1 MPSLGADMEAA
12 TLVEWYV
19 QPGDQVKRGDII
31 ADITTDK
38 GDIDVEVFEDGVL
51 EKTLV
56 QPGEKLPVG
65 TVLAYIRGEG
75 EPSWEEVEASQ
86 PATAE
91 ATRKTN
97 GKAPET
103 GSVVTEKAEPAHHVA
118 AAVSPHHLAPEE
130 RIKASPLARRIAA
143 ERGINLHDVPG
154 SRPYG
159 AIGRA
164 DVEQAIAEQAQ
175 KVAAMKE
182 TREVQPTEKAISEAS
197 RPTPNGDFSTKMRR
211 AIAAAMSRSNR
222 EIPHYYLET
231 HIDLSEPLA
240 WLAQENQKR
249 SVKERLL
256 PTVLFVR
263 ALARA
268 LAEVPQL
275 NGYWE
280 NDALQVQEAIHIGM
294 AIALRQGGLVIP
306 AIHHA
311 DMQSLDELMQNI
323 LDVTKRVRSGR
334 LRSSELTDATI
345 TLTSLGD
352 RGVETVYG
360 VIYPP
365 QVAIVGLGKVTDQPW
380 VSQGMLGI
388 RPVIHATLSADHR
401 ATDGHQGAL
410 FLEAFTHYLQDIQS
424 FKE

>member
-12 TLVEWYV
+12 ILVEWYV
-19 QPGDQVKRGDII
+19 QLGDQVKRGDII
-31 ADITTDK
+31 ADIATDK
-38 GDIDVEVFEDGVL
+38 GDIDVEVFEDGIL
-51 EKTLV
+51 EKILV

-75 EPSWEEVEASQ
+75 EPSWEEIEAPQ
-86 PATAE
+86 PATTEIAL
-91 ATRKTN
+91 KTN
-97 GKAPET
+97 GKVLKT
-103 GSVVTEKAEPAHHVA
+103 GSVVTEKTYPIHQVA
-118 AAVSPHHLAPEE
+118 ASAPPPRPTQDE
-130 RIKASPLARRIAA
+130 RIKASPLARKIAV
-143 ERGINLHDVPG
+143 ERGVDLHTVHG

-164 DVEQAIAEQAQ
+164 DVEQAIAEQF
-175 KVAAMKE
+175 KE
-182 TREVQPTEKAISEAS
+182 VTALKEKKEPLPTEEVVTKAS
-197 RPTPNGDFSTKMRR
+197 RQAFNGDFSTKMRR
-211 AIAAAMSRSNR
+211 AIAAAMSQSNR
-222 EIPHYYLET
+222 DIPHYYLET

-240 WLAQENQKR
+240 WLAQENQQR

-256 PTVLFVR
+256 PAVLFVR

-268 LAEVPQL
+268 LTEVPQL

-280 NDALQVQEAIHIGM
+280 NDSLHIQEGIHIGM

-311 DMQSLDELMQNI
+311 DMQSLDELMKNI
-323 LDVTKRVRSGR
+323 LDLTKRVRSGR

-380 VSQGMLGI
+380 ASKGMLGI
-388 RPVIHATLSADHR
+388 RPVIHATLAADHR

-410 FLEAFTHYLQDIQS
+410 FLEAFTYYLQDTQS
-424 FKE
+424 LKE

>member
-1 MPSLGADMEAA
+1 MKAA

-31 ADITTDK
+31 ADVTTDK

-56 QPGEKLPVG
+56 QAGEKLPVG

-75 EPSWEEVEASQ
+75 EPSWEEVAVSS
-86 PATAE
+86 PTAT
-91 ATRKTN
+91 T
-97 GKAPET
+97 
-103 GSVVTEKAEPAHHVA
+103 EPASKQNGITSKVVPPTPDLPTA
-118 AAVSPHHLAPEE
+118 PPKENGSSEYLAPDE
-130 RIKASPLARRIAA
+130 RIKASPLARKIAA
-143 ERGINLHDVPG
+143 ERGIDLHEVHG

-164 DVEQAIAEQAQ
+164 DVEQAIAEQAEE
-175 KVAAMKE
+175 VTAVKE
-182 TREVQPTEKAISEAS
+182 SPSTEEAITEASPGGSSEAS
-197 RPTPNGDFSTKMRR
+197 LEAFPTKMRR

-240 WLAQENQKR
+240 WLAHENQQR

-256 PTVLFVR
+256 PTALFIK

-268 LAEVPQL
+268 LTEVPQF
-275 NGYWE
+275 NGYWK
-280 NDALQVQEAIHIGM
+280 NNTLQVQEGIHIGM

-311 DMQSLDELMQNI
+311 DMQSLDELMKNI
-323 LDVTKRVRSGR
+323 LDLTMRVRNGR

-365 QVAIVGLGKVTDQPW
+365 QVAIIGLGKITEQPW
-380 VSQGMLGI
+380 ASQGMLGI

-401 ATDGHQGAL
+401 ATDGHQGGL
-410 FLEAFTHYLQDIQS
+410 FLEAFTHHLQDTQS
-424 FKE
+424 LKE